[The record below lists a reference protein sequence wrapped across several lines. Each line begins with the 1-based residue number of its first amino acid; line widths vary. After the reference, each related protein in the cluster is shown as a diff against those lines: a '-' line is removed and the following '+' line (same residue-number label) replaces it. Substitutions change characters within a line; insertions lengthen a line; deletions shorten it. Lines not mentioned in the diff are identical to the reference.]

1 MPNKTP
7 TEGPTLI
14 NPENNNS
21 NPGVRR
27 CTWKEVEAAAVGHW
41 PAIYAQLAPL
51 FRDAIELDGGSGH
64 VDCPVHKGEHG
75 DAFRMFDD
83 WRQNGGCVCNT
94 CGKFPTGLA
103 ALNWVNSW
111 ATDYT
116 IAQIAAVLGIDKTA
130 KRGRGRPPKP
140 KTIDFPPKPS
150 TNGHAGP
157 SKSPA
162 NHAQTL
168 EISKLRAKITA
179 RWQSAIPDKGRIAD
193 YLTHRGLDLAN
204 ANLNG
209 VPPSLK
215 LIESLEYFDADPA
228 NPKQQILAG
237 HYPAMAAMVH
247 HPSLGIVAMH
257 RTYLSATEGDHGK
270 APVKAAKKLST
281 PIYQGATSGAAI
293 RLYPATGETLALAE
307 GIETAL
313 AIRQATGTPTWS
325 TVSAGGLGSIELP
338 GEIRTV
344 EIWADAGDIGSQKAK
359 QAAERLAAE
368 GRRVYVISPPSPE
381 SNTNI
386 DTDAKPKDWLD
397 ILISD
402 GVEAL
407 TTAKEAAQEFRR
419 ATGEIVDIYLRADE
433 HEVTDEVVSA
443 IANDPIVYCR
453 GGQLVHVITD
463 GSRSRPG
470 ILRPSIA
477 PRIALMPEP
486 TLRERITACCR
497 LLTKN
502 DKGED
507 VHAHPPNWLVRETA
521 SRGRWPAVRHLE
533 SIVEAPIIRH
543 DGSVFAAPGYD
554 FASGVLY
561 EPDQSSVGDG
571 SSIPPIPINPTKT
584 EIQAAVVA
592 LLEVVRDFPF
602 ATPAHQS
609 AWLAAVLTPFAR
621 FAFRGPAPLFLI
633 DANVRGAGK
642 SLLCDLVGLI
652 VSGREMARMVNTKAD
667 DEMRKRIT
675 AIAIAGDPLVLID
688 NVSDSLG
695 SPGLDAALTSST
707 WSDRILGKS
716 ENTVPMPLCATWYAT
731 GNNVVLK
738 SDLARRV
745 CHIRLE
751 SPEENPEERTAF
763 AHNNIRG
770 YVFKNRPQLIAAALT
785 ILRGYTAV
793 IDGKPENRVSLASWG
808 SFEGWSDLVRG
819 AIVYAGSADPGE
831 TRLQVREESDSEGQS
846 LRSFMWAWEKLD
858 ENNSGMTISEAIKRI
873 DEFSEHGFNDV
884 NLIRNAF
891 IEFAF
896 SKDGKSI
903 SARSVGM
910 KLHHF
915 KGRYIA
921 GKCFTRK
928 TSDQN
933 SIVWTISSFE
943 GTTGTKGTKSLT
955 PCFQGNNSNNSTDS
969 TVNGILHTSDV
980 FNSPQTYIGQNSPLT
995 PRSPLFVEEII

>member
-1 MPNKTP
+1 
-7 TEGPTLI
+7 LSD
-14 NPENNNS
+14 NNS
-21 NPGVRR
+21 NTGVRR
-27 CTWKEVEAAAVGHW
+27 CTWKEVEAAAVGRW
-41 PAIYAQLAPL
+41 PEIYAALAPL

-83 WRQNGGCVCNT
+83 WRQNGGCICNT
-94 CGKFPTGLA
+94 CKSFPTGLA
-103 ALNWVNSW
+103 ALNWVNGW
-111 ATDYT
+111 ATDHT
-116 IAQIAAVLGIDKTA
+116 IAEIAAVIGLDKTP
-130 KRGRGRPPKP
+130 KRGPGRPRKQT
-140 KTIDFPPKPS
+140 TINFLPKPS
-150 TNGHAGP
+150 ANGHTNP
-157 SKSPA
+157 SPA
-162 NHAQTL
+162 HATKPSNHAQQL

-193 YLTHRGLDLAN
+193 YLAYRGLDLSN
-204 ANLNG
+204 PNLNG

-215 LIESLEYFDADPA
+215 LIESLEYFAPDPQ
-228 NPKQQILAG
+228 NPKQQILTG

-257 RTYLSATEGDHGK
+257 RTYLAPFGAITTTGEPDHGK
-270 APVKAAKKLST
+270 APVKVVKKLST

-325 TVSAGGLGSIELP
+325 TVSAGGLGAIELP

-368 GRRVYVISPPSPE
+368 GRRVFVISPPSPDQPDA
-381 SNTNI
+381 NI

-397 ILISD
+397 ILVSD
-402 GVEAL
+402 GATAL
-407 TTAKEAAQEFRR
+407 TAAREAAQEFRR
-419 ATGEIVDIYLRADE
+419 ATGEIVDVYLRANE

-463 GSRSRPG
+463 GSRCRPG

-497 LLTKN
+497 LIQKTG
-502 DKGED
+502 DGTEI
-507 VHAHPPNWLVRETA
+507 HAHPPNWLVRETA

-533 SIVEAPIIRH
+533 AIVEAPILRH
-543 DGSVFAAPGYD
+543 DGSVFASPGYD

-571 SSIPPIPINPTKT
+571 STIPPIPINPTKAD
-584 EIQAAVVA
+584 IQAAVAA

-770 YVFKNRPQLIAAALT
+770 YVFKNRPALITAALT
-785 ILRGYTAV
+785 ILRGYTAA
-793 IDGKPENRVSLASWG
+793 IDGKPENRVHLPSWG

-819 AIVYAGSADPGE
+819 AIVHAGLADPGE
-831 TRLQVREESDSEGQS
+831 TREQVREESDSEGQNLKRFIS
-846 LRSFMWAWEKLD
+846 AWEKLD
-858 ENNSGMTISEAIKRI
+858 PENIGMTISEAIYRI
-873 DEFSEHGFNDV
+873 DEFYENGFEGIKE
-884 NLIRNAF
+884 IRSAF
-891 IEFAF
+891 LEFAY
-896 SKDGKSI
+896 SKDGKQI
-903 SARSVGM
+903 SARSVAM

-915 KGRYIA
+915 KGRYIG
-921 GKCFTRK
+921 GKCFYRK
-928 TSDQN
+928 SNSDH
-933 SIVWTISSFE
+933 STIWTISHPTGTR
-943 GTTGTKGTKSLT
+943 GTTGTISGQAISDKL
-955 PCFQGNNSNNSTDS
+955 NNSINSISKELYIQNN
-969 TVNGILHTSDV
+969 NIPKAYIAEILPVQPVVPADQ
-980 FNSPQTYIGQNSPLT
+980 FN
-995 PRSPLFVEEII
+995 FVEEIL